1 MKKFLSCIAVLV
13 FAVVLTGCGK
23 KSLTCEGDMTQSGI
37 TAGVKVTGDFNGDK
51 LVKQT
56 IEMDFDLTSFLQY
69 ADIDTF
75 YDSFKTEYGKF
86 DEYDGIST
94 KVEKGE
100 SSIIV
105 TVEMDLEKVD
115 EKAYKELNL
124 GSGNVEVSLKQFQS
138 EFEDMGLTCK

>member
-1 MKKFLSCIAVLV
+1 MKKFLSCIAIFV

-23 KSLTCEGDMTQSGI
+23 KSVTCEGDITQSGI
-37 TAGVKVTGDFNGDK
+37 TAGVTVTGDFNSDK

-56 IEMDFDLTSFLQY
+56 IIMEFDLTSFLQY

-75 YDSFKTEYGKF
+75 YESFKTEYGKF

-94 KVEKGE
+94 KVEKDE
-100 SSIIV
+100 NSILV
-105 TVEMDLEKVD
+105 TVEMDLEVVD
-115 EKAYKELNL
+115 EQTYKELNL
-124 GSGNVEVSLKQFQS
+124 GSGNIEVSANKFVS

>member
-1 MKKFLSCIAVLV
+1 MKKFLSCVAIFV

-37 TAGVKVTGDFNGDK
+37 TAGVKVTGDFKGDK

-56 IEMDFDLTSFLQY
+56 IKMEFDLTNFLQY
-69 ADIDTF
+69 ADIDTY

-115 EKAYKELNL
+115 DKAYKELNL
-124 GSGNVEVSLKQFQS
+124 GSGNVEVSAKQFQS

>member
-1 MKKFLSCIAVLV
+1 MKKFLSCIAIFV

-37 TAGVKVTGDFNGDK
+37 TAGVKVTGDFDGSK

-56 IEMDFDLTSFLQY
+56 IEMEFDLTSFLQY

-94 KVEKGE
+94 NVEKGDN
-100 SSIIV
+100 SILV

-115 EKAYKELNL
+115 DKAYKELNL

>member
-1 MKKFLSCIAVLV
+1 MKKLISCVAIFM

-37 TAGVKVTGDFNGDK
+37 TAGVKVTGDFDGDK

-56 IEMDFDLTSFLQY
+56 IDMEFDLTNFLQY
-69 ADIDTF
+69 ADIDEF
-75 YDSFKTEYGKF
+75 YESFKTEYGKF

-94 KVEKGE
+94 NVEKKE
-100 SSIIV
+100 KSILV

-124 GSGNVEVSLKQFQS
+124 GSGNVEVSAKKFKS

>member
-1 MKKFLSCIAVLV
+1 MKRFLSCVAIFV

-37 TAGVKVTGDFNGDK
+37 TAGVKVTGDFDGSK

-56 IEMDFDLTSFLQY
+56 IEMEFDLTSFLQY

-75 YDSFKTEYGKF
+75 YESFKTEYGMF

-100 SSIIV
+100 NSILV
-105 TVEMDLEKVD
+105 TVEMDLKNVD

-124 GSGNVEVSLKQFQS
+124 GSGNVEISLKQFQS

>member
-1 MKKFLSCIAVLV
+1 MKKFLSCIAIFV

-23 KSLTCEGDMTQSGI
+23 KSVTCEGDITQSGI
-37 TAGVKVTGDFNGDK
+37 TADVTVTGDFNSDK

-56 IEMDFDLTSFLQY
+56 IIMEFDLTSFLQY

-75 YDSFKTEYGKF
+75 YESFKTEYGKF

-94 KVEKGE
+94 KVEKDE
-100 SSIIV
+100 NSILV
-105 TVEMDLEKVD
+105 TVEMDLEVVD
-115 EKAYKELNL
+115 EQTYKELNL
-124 GSGNVEVSLKQFQS
+124 GSGNIEVSANKFVS